1 MLDSLILW
9 ALSSPTSPKAAWD
22 YSVKA
27 EESRLYQFGRLPNP
41 TVGYDYDADY
51 HIFGLEQEIPNPWLL
66 KAHRRI
72 GEGRVR
78 AVTVRRTEDSLR
90 FVLYLK
96 GRYYDLL
103 LLNGRM
109 RVESLRLAALDSLI
123 RIVER
128 GVRVGRFPV
137 AHLDALRARR
147 EHLLGQVSLL
157 GEEYAGI
164 LSALSVLVAREL
176 PRIED
181 TLSEPPALPEGDS
194 LLALLGNSPVLRLKS
209 EEIGL
214 ARAEVGYQGA
224 RIFPGFEVSAG
235 VFRYRDRPANG
246 ITAGVSFPL
255 PIFNTNR
262 GNYGA
267 ARYILRRVK
276 ADSAFTHGRLTGEV
290 LMLAR
295 TYGAVKEKLRRMD
308 GIEIPALERSYSSTV
323 RAYLIGAVGYT
334 EVFSAIDALYGAY
347 AERHELKRR
356 AFAILSE
363 LEAIL
368 NSDLRR

>member
-1 MLDSLILW
+1 MDSLVLW
-9 ALSSPTSPKAAWD
+9 AMSSPVSPREVWE

-27 EESRLYQFGRLPNP
+27 EESRLYQFGRLSNP
-41 TVGYDYDADY
+41 AVGYDYDPDY
-51 HIFGLEQEIPNPWLL
+51 HLLGLSQEIPNPWLL

-78 AVTVRRTEDSLR
+78 AAAVKRTEDSLK

-103 LLNGRM
+103 LLNGRLY
-109 RVESLRLAALDSLI
+109 VESLRLAALDSLV

-137 AHLDALRARR
+137 AHLDALKARR
-147 EHLLGQVSLL
+147 EHLLGRISLL
-157 GEEYAGI
+157 KGEYGGI
-164 LSALSVLVAREL
+164 LSGLSVLVARDL

-181 TLSEPPALPEGDS
+181 TLPEPPALPEEDS
-194 LLALLGNSPVLRLKS
+194 LLTLLGNSPALRLKA
-209 EEIGL
+209 EEVRL
-214 ARAEVGYQGA
+214 ARAEVGFQGA
-224 RIFPGFEVSAG
+224 RVFPGFEVSAG

-255 PIFNTNR
+255 PLFNTNR

-267 ARYILRRVK
+267 ARYLLKRAK
-276 ADSAFTHGRLTGEV
+276 ADSAFTYGRLSGEV

-295 TYGAVKEKLRRMD
+295 TYNAVRGKLRRLD
-308 GIEIPALERSYSSTV
+308 EVEIPALEGAYSSTLK
-323 RAYLIGAVGYT
+323 AYMVGAVGYT
-334 EVFSAIDALYGAY
+334 EVFSALDALYGAY
-347 AERHELKRR
+347 TERHGLKRR
-356 AFAILSE
+356 AFALLSE
-363 LEAIL
+363 LEALL
-368 NSDLRR
+368 NADLRR